1 MALGAVFHGAQ
12 LALDLAVAGMS
23 LAVAFAFFAV
33 VTTVLCS
40 AAFLHHS
47 KPAAAEGGVSID
59 ARAALEHM
67 QMQRIVDCTH
77 Q

>member
-1 MALGAVFHGAQ
+1 MLESGDGRQGGEPRTMSLGVVFHGAQ

-23 LAVAFAFFAV
+23 LAVALAFFAL

-47 KPAAAEGGVSID
+47 KPTAAS
-59 ARAALEHM
+59 
-67 QMQRIVDCTH
+67 
-77 Q
+77 

>member
-1 MALGAVFHGAQ
+1 MLERDDGRQGGGMALGVVFHGAQ

-23 LAVAFAFFAV
+23 LAVALGFFAV

-47 KPAAAEGGVSID
+47 KPAAAS
-59 ARAALEHM
+59 
-67 QMQRIVDCTH
+67 
-77 Q
+77 

>member
-1 MALGAVFHGAQ
+1 MALGVVFHGAQ

-23 LAVAFAFFAV
+23 LAVALGFFAV

-47 KPAAAEGGVSID
+47 KPAAAS
-59 ARAALEHM
+59 
-67 QMQRIVDCTH
+67 
-77 Q
+77 